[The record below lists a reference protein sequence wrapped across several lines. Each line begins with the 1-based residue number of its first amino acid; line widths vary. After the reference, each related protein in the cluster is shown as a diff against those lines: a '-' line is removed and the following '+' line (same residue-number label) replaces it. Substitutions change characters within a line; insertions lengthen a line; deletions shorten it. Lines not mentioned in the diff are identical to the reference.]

1 MTIED
6 YIRQHTVVVD
16 DHYNDIK
23 KSFANEDLSIEY
35 NAYQG
40 PVL

>member
-40 PVL
+40 PPL